1 MRVVVVGAAGAMGR
15 WTLRDLTESEGVDEV
30 VAADLDGARAREA
43 AGWAAARSGSNG
55 TARVSGLALDAG
67 DGQALRRVFEDADVV
82 CNCAVRV
89 TNLPVMEACASTGTH
104 YVDLGGLFHTTRRQL
119 AMHDRFVAAGVTA
132 VVGMGGSPGTTN
144 VLAALAG
151 RDLDVV
157 EEVEVRLGIADFA
170 PSRAPVPVPYAIQ
183 TLLDEFAVPAMAFR
197 EGELIEVPAMSEQE
211 ELDFPPPVGRVRV
224 GHTLHS
230 EVATLPLHFADRG
243 IRSVSFKV
251 GFPADFMDK
260 MALLTGLGLAD
271 THPVDLPGGRVVPR
285 ELLVDRIIQTATMP
299 GPEAAPDDAE
309 AIWVRVRGRRAGPS
323 GDPALAPRDTTA
335 APDGVL
341 RNPPRDTTA
350 PPDGVL
356 RNSPRDTTAP
366 PDGGMIE
373 RLAECV
379 VRPHPTWQA
388 GAGQLDT
395 GVPPSIVAQF
405 LGHKVIDRPG
415 VLAPEDAVPPEP
427 YLAELASRTMEVT
440 LTTSGPALAEG
451 AGGFGGRS
459 AAQPPEGSRRP
470 EFARRHSQI
479 EA

>member
-1 MRVVVVGAAGAMGR
+1 MRVVVVGGAGAMGR
-15 WTLRDLTESEGVDEV
+15 WTVRDLTESEGVGEV
-30 VAADLDGARAREA
+30 VVADLDGSRAREA

-67 DGQALRRVFEDADVV
+67 DGEALRRAFDGADVV
-82 CNCAVRV
+82 CNCAVYS
-89 TNLPVMEACASTGTH
+89 TNLPVMEACADAGTH

-119 AMHDRFVAAGVTA
+119 ALHDRFVAAGVTA

-151 RDLDVV
+151 RDLDRV
-157 EEVEVRLGIADFA
+157 EEVEVRLGVADFA
-170 PSRAPVPVPYAIQ
+170 PSSAPVPVPYAIQ
-183 TLLDEFAVPAMAFR
+183 TILDEFSVPAMTFR
-197 EGELIEVPAMSEQE
+197 DGRLVEVPAMSDQE

-251 GFPADFMDK
+251 GFPAAFMDRL
-260 MALLTGLGLAD
+260 ALLAALGLAD
-271 THPVDLPGGRVVPR
+271 TSPVELPSGPVVPR
-285 ELLVDRIIQTATMP
+285 ELLVHCITRTATMP
-299 GPEAAPDDAE
+299 GPDTAPDDAE

-323 GDPALAPRDTTA
+323 GDPALAPRDVSV
-335 APDGVL
+335 DG
-341 RNPPRDTTA
+341 
-350 PPDGVL
+350 
-356 RNSPRDTTAP
+356 SPV
-366 PDGGMIE
+366 E

-379 VRPHPTWQA
+379 VRPHPAWQA

-405 LGHKVIDRPG
+405 LAAKVIDRPG

-427 YLAELASRTMEVT
+427 YLAELATRNMEVT
-440 LTTSGPALAEG
+440 LVTRERPRSLGVA
-451 AGGFGGRS
+451 AGGSGGG
-459 AAQPPEGSRRP
+459 A
-470 EFARRHSQI
+470 
-479 EA
+479 

>member
-15 WTLRDLTESEGVDEV
+15 WTLRDLTESEGVAEV

-55 TARVSGLALDAG
+55 TARVSGMTLDAG
-67 DGQALRRVFEDADVV
+67 DGQALRRAFEDADVV
-82 CNCAVRV
+82 CNCAVRA

-151 RDLDVV
+151 RDLEVV

-170 PSRAPVPVPYAIQ
+170 PSSAPVPVPYAIH
-183 TLLDEFAVPAMAFR
+183 TLLDEFAVPAMTFR
-197 EGELIEVPAMSEQE
+197 EGELTEVAAMSEQE
-211 ELDFPPPVGRVRV
+211 ELDFPQPVGRLRV

-271 THPVDLPGGRVVPR
+271 TQAVDLPGGRVVPR
-285 ELLVDRIIQTATMP
+285 ELLVDRITQTATMP

-323 GDPALAPRDTTA
+323 GDPALAPRDP
-335 APDGVL
+335 PD
-341 RNPPRDTTA
+341 

-356 RNSPRDTTAP
+356 RNSPRDP
-366 PDGGMIE
+366 PDPPDAPLVE

-395 GVPPSIVAQF
+395 GVPASIVAQF

-427 YLAELASRTMEVT
+427 YLAELASRGMEVT
-440 LTTSGPALAEG
+440 LVTREPAVVWSYD
-451 AGGFGGRS
+451 RS
-459 AAQPPEGSRRP
+459 LT
-470 EFARRHSQI
+470 
-479 EA
+479 

>member
-1 MRVVVVGAAGAMGR
+1 MMRVVVVGGAGAMGR
-15 WTLRDLTESEGVDEV
+15 WTVRDLTESEGVDEV
-30 VAADLDGARAREA
+30 VVADLDGARAREA

-55 TARVSGLALDAG
+55 SAQVSGLALDAG
-67 DGQALRRVFEDADVV
+67 DGEALRRAFDGADVV
-82 CNCAVRV
+82 CNCAVYA
-89 TNLPVMEACASTGTH
+89 TNLPVMEACADAGTH

-119 AMHDRFVAAGVTA
+119 ALHDRFVAAGVTA

-151 RDLDVV
+151 RGLEAV
-157 EEVEVRLGIADFA
+157 EEVEVRLGVADFA
-170 PSRAPVPVPYAIQ
+170 PSSAPVPVPYAIQ
-183 TLLDEFAVPAMAFR
+183 TILDEFAVPAMTFR
-197 EGELIEVPAMSEQE
+197 DGRLVEVPAMSEQE

-251 GFPADFMDK
+251 GFPAEFMDK
-260 MALLTGLGLAD
+260 LALLTALGLAD
-271 THPVDLPGGRVVPR
+271 TTPVELPGGPVVPR
-285 ELLVDRIIQTATMP
+285 ELLVHCITQTATMP
-299 GPEAAPDDAE
+299 GPESAPDDAE

-323 GDPALAPRDTTA
+323 GDPALAPRETSGA
-335 APDGVL
+335 ADG
-341 RNPPRDTTA
+341 
-350 PPDGVL
+350 
-356 RNSPRDTTAP
+356 SPV
-366 PDGGMIE
+366 E

-405 LGHKVIDRPG
+405 LAAKVIDRPG

-427 YLAELASRTMEVT
+427 FLAELAARNMEVT
-440 LTTSGPALAEG
+440 LITRESGRSLGVA
-451 AGGFGGRS
+451 AGGSGG
-459 AAQPPEGSRRP
+459 AA
-470 EFARRHSQI
+470 
-479 EA
+479 